1 VFIWSSGLMCDVC
14 DVCLSGLSKLMC
26 DVCDVC
32 LSGPQGLRVTCVT
45 CVCQA
50 SQSLCVT
57 CVTCVCLV
65 LRANIPRIQ
74 NLEYNTRNINLGI
87 QSSNTFPDRFY
98 ETWNIHLE

>member
-1 VFIWSSGLMCDVC
+1 MCDVC

-32 LSGPQGLRVTCVT
+32 LSGPQGLCVTCVT